1 MEETILANLIENE
14 KFTRKVIPYL
24 TEELFAEES
33 ERILFGIINEH
44 VEKYN
49 ALPSKEVLHIELGN
63 QDGISDIAFSDTQNL
78 IRGLETDDSSKLD
91 WLLDNTEK
99 FIQDRSLHN
108 AIRQSIRILDAEGEH
123 TKAAIPE
130 LLQEALGISFD
141 TQVGHD
147 VLADTKERFDH
158 YHLKQNRLRFNL
170 DYLNRITNGGLPT
183 KTLSCILAG
192 TGVGKSLSMC
202 SMAAGNL
209 MDQKNVL
216 YISLEL
222 SEEMVA
228 QRIDQNLLD
237 VTQDELMDLSR
248 DEFERKVDKVR
259 ESTKGKFVV
268 KSFPP
273 ASVGSGHFRHLL
285 NELRV
290 KKNFIPN
297 VIYLD
302 YINLCTSAR
311 IKAGSNFN
319 SYTYIKAIAEEI
331 RGLAVEF
338 DVPIITATQ
347 TNRDAVNSSDIELDN
362 TSDSM
367 GLPMTLDFMVA
378 LISTEELE
386 EQNQLMVKQLKN
398 RFGDPSTHK
407 RFLIGVDRAKMR
419 LYDIDSSYQV
429 GVMGSGA
436 EEDVPLMDSTAFGE
450 ADNDRSKKFQKNKF
464 KGFS

>member
-1 MEETILANLIENE
+1 M
-14 KFTRKVIPYL
+14 
-24 TEELFAEES
+24 
-33 ERILFGIINEH
+33 
-44 VEKYN
+44 
-49 ALPSKEVLHIELGN
+49 
-63 QDGISDIAFSDTQNL
+63 
-78 IRGLETDDSSKLD
+78 
-91 WLLDNTEK
+91 
-99 FIQDRSLHN
+99 
-108 AIRQSIRILDAEGEH
+108 
-123 TKAAIPE
+123 
-130 LLQEALGISFD
+130 
-141 TQVGHD
+141 
-147 VLADTKERFDH
+147 
-158 YHLKQNRLRFNL
+158 
-170 DYLNRITNGGLPT
+170 
-183 KTLSCILAG
+183 AG
-192 TGVGKSLSMC
+192 TGVGKSLAMC

-290 KKNFIPN
+290 KKNFVPN

-319 SYTYIKAIAEEI
+319 SYTYIKSIAEEI

-367 GLPMTLDFMVA
+367 GLPMTLDFMLA

-407 RFLIGVDRAKMR
+407 RFLIGVDRSKMR

>member
-1 MEETILANLIENE
+1 MTGELVNTTLNSDYTDQEVSISEIQKLLDDGYEVQVDSPDGWVDVNFFVDKGMWQEYILNVDGFDPVRCNEAHLFETKAGW
-14 KFTRKVIPYL
+14 KSAK
-24 TEELFAEES
+24 EL
-33 ERILFGIINEH
+33 
-44 VEKYN
+44 VDTMV
-49 ALPSKEVLHIELGN
+49 EVLCD
-63 QDGISDIAFSDTQNL
+63 DGQYHTGHVSISPEQIPIVDINVNHENH
-78 IRGLETDDSSKLD
+78 R
-91 WLLDNTEK
+91 
-99 FIQDRSLHN
+99 
-108 AIRQSIRILDAEGEH
+108 
-123 TKAAIPE
+123 
-130 LLQEALGISFD
+130 
-141 TQVGHD
+141 
-147 VLADTKERFDH
+147 
-158 YHLKQNRLRFNL
+158 
-170 DYLNRITNGGLPT
+170 
-183 KTLSCILAG
+183 
-192 TGVGKSLSMC
+192 GVGKSLAMC
-202 SMAAGNL
+202 SMASGNL

-290 KKNFIPN
+290 KKNFVPN

-367 GLPMTLDFMVA
+367 GLPMTLDFMLA
-378 LISTEELE
+378 LISTEELD

>member
-1 MEETILANLIENE
+1 MTGELETTNLNSGYTEQEVSISEIQKLLDDGYEVQVDSPDGWVDVNFFVDKGMWQEYILNVEGFDPVRCNE
-14 KFTRKVIPYL
+14 AHLFETKAGWKSAK
-24 TEELFAEES
+24 EL
-33 ERILFGIINEH
+33 
-44 VEKYN
+44 VDTMV
-49 ALPSKEVLHIELGN
+49 EVLCDDGQYHTGHVSISAEQIPIVDIN
-63 QDGISDIAFSDTQNL
+63 VNHENHRYYTNGISS
-78 IRGLETDDSSKLD
+78 
-91 WLLDNTEK
+91 
-99 FIQDRSLHN
+99 HN
-108 AIRQSIRILDAEGEH
+108 
-123 TKAAIPE
+123 
-130 LLQEALGISFD
+130 
-141 TQVGHD
+141 
-147 VLADTKERFDH
+147 
-158 YHLKQNRLRFNL
+158 
-170 DYLNRITNGGLPT
+170 
-183 KTLSCILAG
+183 
-192 TGVGKSLSMC
+192 TGVGKSLAMC

-290 KKNFIPN
+290 KKNFVPN

-338 DVPIITATQ
+338 DVPVITATQ

-367 GLPMTLDFMVA
+367 GLPMTLDFMLA
-378 LISTEELE
+378 LISTEELD

-407 RFLIGVDRAKMR
+407 RFLIGVDRSKMR

-450 ADNDRSKKFQKNKF
+450 ADNDRSKTFKKNKF